1 MDINETNPIKALMT
15 ALVADAKAA
24 KAQRDMHNLDYK
36 HAMKKLKL
44 LAEGNPVEAR
54 ELGITTEE
62 TETAESPAGDAE
74 SPAGDTDV
82 AISATGRKGRKPA
95 AI

>member
-15 ALVADAKAA
+15 ALVTDAKAA

-36 HAMKKLKL
+36 HSLKKLKI
-44 LAEGNPVEAR
+44 LAEANPVEAR

-62 TETAESPAGDAE
+62 TETAETAEGGEASAPAA
-74 SPAGDTDV
+74 S
-82 AISATGRKGRKPA
+82 RKGRKPA
-95 AI
+95 AS

>member
-1 MDINETNPIKALMT
+1 MNETNPIKSLMSQ
-15 ALVADAKAA
+15 LVSDAKAA

-54 ELGITTEE
+54 ELGITAEE
-62 TETAESPAGDAE
+62 TETAEGGEGGEASAPAA
-74 SPAGDTDV
+74 
-82 AISATGRKGRKPA
+82 GRKGRKPA
-95 AI
+95 AS

>member
-36 HAMKKLKL
+36 HSLKKLKI
-44 LAEGNPVEAR
+44 LAEANPVEAR
-54 ELGITTEE
+54 ELGITAEE
-62 TETAESPAGDAE
+62 TETAEGAEGAEGSETSAPA
-74 SPAGDTDV
+74 V
-82 AISATGRKGRKPA
+82 NRKGRKPA
-95 AI
+95 AS